1 MMQEELF
8 EQGYDIYI
16 LGINESGFEI
26 ANEQVTEGRDIPWL
40 QDQDDILMW
49 NEWGVQYRDV
59 LIFDETLTIRKV
71 INLSGFDLRDEN
83 NYSSMITTLTT
94 L

>member
-1 MMQEELF
+1 MMQEELS

-49 NEWGVQYRDV
+49 NEWNVQYRDV
-59 LIFDETLTIRKV
+59 LIFDESLTIRKV
-71 INLSGFDLRDEN
+71 INLSRFDLQDEN

>member
-1 MMQEELF
+1 MQEELF

-16 LGINESGFEI
+16 LGINESGFEVS
-26 ANEQVTEGRDIPWL
+26 NEQVTEDRDLPWL
-40 QDQDDILMW
+40 QDQESILMW

-59 LIFDETLTIRKV
+59 LIFDESLTIRDV
-71 INLSGFDLRDEN
+71 INLSQFDLREES
-83 NYSSMITTLTT
+83 NYASMLNTLTT

>member
-1 MMQEELF
+1 MQQELS

-16 LGINESGFEI
+16 IGINEVGFEA

-40 QDQDDILMW
+40 QDQEDTLMW
-49 NEWGVQYRDV
+49 NEWKVQYRDV
-59 LIFDETLTIRKV
+59 LIFDEELTIRDV
-71 INLSGFDLRDEN
+71 INLSQFDLRDEG
-83 NYSSMITTLTT
+83 NYSSMLNTLTT

>member
-1 MMQEELF
+1 MQEELF
-8 EQGYDIYI
+8 DQGYEIYI

-40 QDQDDILMW
+40 QDHDDVLMW
-49 NEWGVQYRDV
+49 SEWGVQYRDV
-59 LIFDETLTIRKV
+59 LIFDESLTMREV
-71 INLSGFDLRDEN
+71 INLSRFDLRDES

>member
-1 MMQEELF
+1 MQEELF

-16 LGINESGFEI
+16 IGINESGFEVS
-26 ANEQVTEGRDIPWL
+26 NEQVTEDRDLPWL
-40 QDQDDILMW
+40 QDQESILMW

-59 LIFDETLTIRKV
+59 LIFDESLTIRDV
-71 INLSGFDLRDEN
+71 INLSQFDLREES
-83 NYSSMITTLTT
+83 NYASMLNTLTT

>member
-1 MMQEELF
+1 MMQEELS

-49 NEWGVQYRDV
+49 NEWNVQYRDV
-59 LIFDETLTIRKV
+59 LIFDESLTIRKV
-71 INLSGFDLRDEN
+71 INLSRFDLRDEN
-83 NYSSMITTLTT
+83 NYSSMVTTLTT

>member
-49 NEWGVQYRDV
+49 NEWNVQYRDV
-59 LIFDETLTIRKV
+59 LIFDESLTIRKV

>member
-1 MMQEELF
+1 MMQEELS

-49 NEWGVQYRDV
+49 NEWNVQYRDV
-59 LIFDETLTIRKV
+59 LIFDESLTIRKV

-83 NYSSMITTLTT
+83 NYSTMITTLTT

>member
-1 MMQEELF
+1 MQQELL

-16 LGINESGFEI
+16 IGINEVGFEI

-40 QDQDDILMW
+40 QDQEDILMW
-49 NEWGVQYRDV
+49 NEWKVQYRDV
-59 LIFDETLTIRKV
+59 LIFDEELTIRDV
-71 INLSGFDLRDEN
+71 INLSQFDLRDED
-83 NYSSMITTLTT
+83 NYSSMLNTLTT